1 MNIRWGDWSRGQW
14 ALRLMVLLGPVV
26 ALLAQ
31 WPSLGPPRPWL
42 VALTLALAAGWALV
56 PESVVGGV
64 VLLVVAFSWVNGL
77 EHRLPLGALVA
88 AAGLLVSHL
97 AALLASYGPARLPV
111 SAPVAR
117 LWARRGVLL
126 FLSAPAVWL
135 LARGVGRL
143 PDSGSVWVLGLV
155 VALSVV
161 VVTAA
166 ASQAALPKDRE

>member
-14 ALRLMVLLGPVV
+14 ALRLLVLLGPVV

-42 VALTLALAAGWALV
+42 VALTLALAGGWALV

-88 AAGLLVSHL
+88 AAALLVAHL

-111 SAPVAR
+111 SPSVVR
-117 LWARRGVLL
+117 VWVRRGVLL

-166 ASQAALPKDRE
+166 PSQAALPKDRE

>member
-1 MNIRWGDWSRGQW
+1 MNIHWGDWSRGQW
-14 ALRLMVLLGPVV
+14 ALRLLVVLGPVV

-31 WPSLGPPRPWL
+31 WPSLGPPQPWL
-42 VALTLALAAGWALV
+42 VGLTLVLAAGWALV

-64 VLLVVAFSWVNGL
+64 VLLLVAFSWVNGL

-88 AAGLLVSHL
+88 AAGLLASHL
-97 AALLASYGPARLPV
+97 AALVASYGPARLPV

-135 LARGVGRL
+135 LAWGVRRL

-161 VVTAA
+161 VVAAA
-166 ASQAALPKDRE
+166 ASQAALPKERE

>member
-1 MNIRWGDWSRGQW
+1 MNIRWRDWSRGQW
-14 ALRLMVLLGPVV
+14 ALRLLVLLGPVV

-31 WPSLGPPRPWL
+31 WPSLGPPKVWL
-42 VALTLALAAGWALV
+42 VALTVVLAAGFALV
-56 PESVVGGV
+56 PESVVGAV
-64 VLLVVAFSWVNGL
+64 VLLLVAFSWVNGL
-77 EHRLPLGALVA
+77 EHRLPVGALVA

-97 AALLASYGPARLPV
+97 AALVASYGPSRLPV
-111 SAPVAR
+111 SPWVAR
-117 LWARRGVLL
+117 LWVRRGAVL

-135 LARGVGRL
+135 LAVGVRRL

-166 ASQAALPKDRE
+166 ASQAALPRERE

>member
-14 ALRLMVLLGPVV
+14 ALRLLVLLGPVV

-31 WPSLGPPRPWL
+31 WPSLGAPRPWL
-42 VALTLALAAGWALV
+42 IALTVALAAGFALV
-56 PESVVGGV
+56 PESVVGAV
-64 VLLVVAFSWVNGL
+64 VLLLVAFSWVNGL

-135 LARGVGRL
+135 LALGVRRL

-166 ASQAALPKDRE
+166 ASQAALPRERE